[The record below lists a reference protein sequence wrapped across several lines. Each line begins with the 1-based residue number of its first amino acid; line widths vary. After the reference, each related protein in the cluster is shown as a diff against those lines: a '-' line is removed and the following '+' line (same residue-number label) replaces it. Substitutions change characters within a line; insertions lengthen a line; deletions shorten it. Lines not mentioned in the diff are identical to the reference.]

1 MQRFTG
7 SFVPTIFAHASQ
19 FDDPVLRD
27 ARNVTDNFLSRV
39 PLLGY
44 RKELPARRDIFGD
57 IRTADQGLG
66 IGTFSPI
73 RLSAMKNDP
82 VYNELYDLGMYP
94 SMPTR
99 KLRNIELQPKEYE
112 ELLSLQK
119 QLKTK
124 ERMNRIINTPG
135 YKNLPQ
141 FRKKNY

>member
-1 MQRFTG
+1 M
-7 SFVPTIFAHASQ
+7 
-19 FDDPVLRD
+19 
-27 ARNVTDNFLSRV
+27 
-39 PLLGY
+39 
-44 RKELPARRDIFGD
+44 PARRDIFGD

-119 QLKTK
+119 KLKTK
-124 ERMNRIINTPG
+124 ERMKRIINTPG
-135 YKNLPQ
+135 YKNLPE
-141 FRKKNY
+141 FRKKELLDNILKKSQKTARNILFNKNKRIQKEYIKLEKQKFQ